1 MLSNVKDDDSNS
13 IISEDIANRSLDS
26 VQTPTNQIIDT
37 QNYLKYVSD
46 RYSTTNDPLEVVDKN
61 ERSFKRVAEKLIQ
74 MSS

>member
-26 VQTPTNQIIDT
+26 ATTPTNQIIDA

-46 RYSTTNDPLEVVDKN
+46 RYSMNNDLLEVIDKN
-61 ERSFKRVAEKLIQ
+61 ERRFKHVAERMI
-74 MSS
+74 